1 MPVKALH
8 CEKNHIFAISE
19 GMFRE
24 VTADRMFRAEDFWN
38 MSGHQ
43 LCGNASVMKK
53 LVIVSLLPLC
63 VNGCIA
69 RCGI

>member
-1 MPVKALH
+1 
-8 CEKNHIFAISE
+8 
-19 GMFRE
+19 MFRE